1 MEGIRC
7 DMETLLISEPQ
18 FEFTSPRLGGR
29 IWTEMPALPPADVK
43 FKYRLYL
50 KDFQVIYK

>member
-29 IWTEMPALPPADVK
+29 IWTEMALRCLPDVK